1 MLVTLIPLFDEN
13 MAIRAY
19 SMFTQKKN
27 FFLSPNLSGT
37 GALDGAGR
45 VEGMEVIQNMGMDTL
60 SHDKDVF
67 VPVSNMNIF
76 SDIASQCDEAH
87 ERLVLLIEPAVKPE
101 PMFIDRIKQLKEDG
115 YKFAIRKLQVSDF
128 QAYTEILKLM
138 DYCLINPKKVDLGMA
153 KKYFTALFPNITLC
167 AVSVDTQDE
176 FEEIKNNVGF
186 HLYEGNFY
194 QLPIT
199 KGENKVAPLK
209 VNYINLIN
217 LVNEDNYDLQ
227 AAADVIGRDPSLTI
241 DLLRM
246 VNNIAVNS
254 EVTSVRHAAAMLGQ
268 KELTRWITTAVVSE
282 MCSDRPSE
290 IMRLA
295 MLRAKFAELLAPA
308 FGLGAQTSE
317 VFLMGLFSVLDV
329 ILDTTMENALSM
341 VNVSKNVAQAL
352 ISKEGP
358 YAAIYDYIVQH
369 EKASWQEACRQMI
382 LQDIEIKVVYEA
394 YIGALVWYRK
404 LTLGK

>member
-329 ILDTTMENALSM
+329 ILECPMAEALEMMKVDGDIKKALVERTGPLAPILDFVMQYEDANWQEVSRQMLLENITMETVQKAYTDTL
-341 VNVSKNVAQAL
+341 L
-352 ISKEGP
+352 WYKE
-358 YAAIYDYIVQH
+358 
-369 EKASWQEACRQMI
+369 
-382 LQDIEIKVVYEA
+382 
-394 YIGALVWYRK
+394 
-404 LTLGK
+404 LTTDK